1 MAMVVTKIT
10 EKNGLRQEKRRK
22 EAVRKDKQLEEKE
35 QQSCEAG
42 QEKTDYYQ
50 EAVRLLH

>member
-1 MAMVVTKIT
+1 MVVTKIT
-10 EKNGLRQEKRRK
+10 ENERAPAGK
-22 EAVRKDKQLEEKE
+22 APVRKDKQLEEKE